1 MAINKVIYGNDTLI
15 DLTSD
20 TVEAGNLLS
29 GETAH
34 DRSGAQI
41 TGTATADTL
50 DAVAY
55 TAQTGRTANE
65 KATARS
71 NIGAMAADATPVPAA
86 HASTH
91 AANGSDPI
99 TPASI
104 GAMAAGAT
112 PTPAAHHTTHEAG
125 GSDEITLPTAST
137 SGAGIV
143 QLYDGVDSDSTTLAA
158 TAAAVKAAYNHGGG
172 GGTQANW
179 AETDPLDPSYIQ
191 NKPTSM
197 TPTAHASSHAAG
209 GTDEVTPAAIGA
221 ATDDHVHGNITN
233 GGALQDTDVSVATG
247 DKLLIADASDG
258 GKAAR
263 SDIAFEAGDTKKFL
277 SAEGAFRTPIELAAN
292 VVTNLNDASHSDNS
306 AIRFYCFTSSST
318 NNPGYAGFCLY
329 YSHAYP
335 KGVQYA
341 FNLDNAKISRRS
353 RSSDG
358 TWGNWSHIT

>member
-112 PTPAAHHTTHEAG
+112 PTPAAHHATHEAG

-143 QLYDGVDSDSTTLAA
+143 QLYNGVDSDSTTMAA
-158 TAAAVKAAYNHGGG
+158 TPAAVKAAYNHGGG
-172 GGTQANW
+172 
-179 AETDPLDPSYIQ
+179 S
-191 NKPTSM
+191 SM
-197 TPTAHASSHAAG
+197 LMVEASSISALPQTINNSDITANMVVVHSELSDPFAQAGDWTVTTAAG
-209 GTDEVTPAAIGA
+209 SVTISGAISGTT
-221 ATDDHVHGNITN
+221 NIRLILSETN
-233 GGALQDTDVSVATG
+233 
-247 DKLLIADASDG
+247 
-258 GKAAR
+258 
-263 SDIAFEAGDTKKFL
+263 
-277 SAEGAFRTPIELAAN
+277 
-292 VVTNLNDASHSDNS
+292 
-306 AIRFYCFTSSST
+306 
-318 NNPGYAGFCLY
+318 
-329 YSHAYP
+329 
-335 KGVQYA
+335 
-341 FNLDNAKISRRS
+341 
-353 RSSDG
+353 
-358 TWGNWSHIT
+358 

>member
-104 GAMAAGAT
+104 GAMAAGAA
-112 PTPAAHHTTHEAG
+112 PNAH
-125 GSDEITLPTAST
+125 
-137 SGAGIV
+137 
-143 QLYDGVDSDSTTLAA
+143 AA
-158 TAAAVKAAYNHGGG
+158 T
-172 GGTQANW
+172 
-179 AETDPLDPSYIQ
+179 
-191 NKPTSM
+191 
-197 TPTAHASSHAAG
+197 HAAG
-209 GTDEVTPAAIGA
+209 GSDEVTPAAIGA

-233 GGALQDTDVSVATG
+233 GGALQEIDVPVAAG

-263 SDIAFEAGDTKKFL
+263 SDIAFAAGDTKNFL
-277 SAEGAFRTPIELAAN
+277 SAGGAFRTPIELGTN

-306 AIRFYCFTSSST
+306 AIRFYCFTSSAT

-358 TWGNWSHIT
+358 TWGSWSHIT